1 MFFPKTSFQPVAHP
15 FLFCPDEKTLV
26 RGDVP
31 AGKAVESRIYGHIIS
46 PAAKSGI

>member
-1 MFFPKTSFQPVAHP
+1 
-15 FLFCPDEKTLV
+15 LV

-31 AGKAVESRIYGHIIS
+31 AGKAVESRIYGVS